1 MEKVKVFIKRIFDSE
16 AIKKIIATIIAI
28 LLGLLAGLIVMLIVD
43 PSQAFGGLTAI
54 LFDGISRGGEGFG
67 EVLFKAAPLILTG
80 LAVAFAFK
88 TGLFNIGVSGQLMMG
103 AFVAVYIGVKWTWL
117 PGVLHFI
124 VAALGGILTG
134 ALWALIPAILKAY
147 RNVHEVVA
155 TIMMN
160 YIAMFSSNML
170 VQALIYDQANT
181 SSMAINKNARVP
193 NLLLDKIFPYPS
205 INGGII
211 FAIIVGV
218 IIYIILKKTTFGY
231 ELKAVGLNR
240 NAARY
245 AGINDKQKIMFS
257 LLISGAIAGLAG
269 AIIYLVPGSGQR
281 IQLTLVISPYGF
293 QGIAVAL
300 LGMSNPI
307 GTVFAGLYLGYIE
320 ASNQTLQ
327 SWGFKREIIDI
338 ISASIIYFSAFALYF
353 QKHSERIINKIK
365 ELIRRRSEK
374 HEKVSQD
381 N

>member
-43 PSQAFGGLTAI
+43 PSRLWGLTAI

-117 PGVLHFI
+117 PGILHFI
-124 VAALGGILTG
+124 VAAIGGILTG

-170 VQALIYDQANT
+170 VQVLIYDQANT
-181 SSMAINKNARVP
+181 SSMAIDKNARVP

-205 INGGII
+205 INGGH

-218 IIYIILKKTTFGY
+218 IIYFFKENHFGY
-231 ELKAVGLNR
+231 ELRG
-240 NAARY
+240 
-245 AGINDKQKIMFS
+245 GIKPQCC
-257 LLISGAIAGLAG
+257 
-269 AIIYLVPGSGQR
+269 
-281 IQLTLVISPYGF
+281 
-293 QGIAVAL
+293 
-300 LGMSNPI
+300 
-307 GTVFAGLYLGYIE
+307 
-320 ASNQTLQ
+320 
-327 SWGFKREIIDI
+327 
-338 ISASIIYFSAFALYF
+338 
-353 QKHSERIINKIK
+353 
-365 ELIRRRSEK
+365 
-374 HEKVSQD
+374 
-381 N
+381 

>member
-1 MEKVKVFIKRIFDSE
+1 
-16 AIKKIIATIIAI
+16 
-28 LLGLLAGLIVMLIVD
+28 
-43 PSQAFGGLTAI
+43 
-54 LFDGISRGGEGFG
+54 
-67 EVLFKAAPLILTG
+67 
-80 LAVAFAFK
+80 
-88 TGLFNIGVSGQLMMG
+88 
-103 AFVAVYIGVKWTWL
+103 
-117 PGVLHFI
+117 
-124 VAALGGILTG
+124 
-134 ALWALIPAILKAY
+134 
-147 RNVHEVVA
+147 
-155 TIMMN
+155 MMN

-170 VQALIYDQANT
+170 VQSLIYDQANT
-181 SSMAINKNARVP
+181 SSLPVHKNARVP

-211 FAIIVGV
+211 FAILIG
-218 IIYIILKKTTFGY
+218 ILIYILLKRTIFGY
-231 ELKAVGLNR
+231 QLKAVGLNR
-240 NAARY
+240 DASRY

-281 IQLTLVISPYGF
+281 IQTTLEISPYGF

-353 QKHSERIINKIK
+353 QKYSDKIIGKIK
-365 ELIRRRSEK
+365 EIIKRRREK
-374 HEKVSQD
+374 HEKVQE
-381 N
+381 NN